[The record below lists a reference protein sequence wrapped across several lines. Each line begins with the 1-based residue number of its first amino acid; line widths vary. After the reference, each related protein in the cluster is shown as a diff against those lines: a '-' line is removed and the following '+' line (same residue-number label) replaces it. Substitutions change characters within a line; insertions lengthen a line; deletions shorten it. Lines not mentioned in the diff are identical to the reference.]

1 MLNYFHKCCNLSA
14 PNPVYHS
21 EGPKTKGSVIVTDN
35 QIIDLFWNRNEDA
48 IAATDGVYGR
58 KLRGL
63 SRRILQNLE
72 DSEEVVND
80 T

>member
-1 MLNYFHKCCNLSA
+1 MLNYFHECCNLSG
-14 PNPVYHS
+14 PNPVYQS
-21 EGPKTKGSVIVTDN
+21 EGPKTKGRVIVTDN

-48 IAATDGVYGR
+48 IAATDGAYGR
-58 KLRGL
+58 KLRGR